1 MVATSEPPAST
12 RLFTRAFI
20 VLGVAELA
28 YFVAQGL
35 LIAITPRFAAV
46 RSART
51 RREWASRS
59 APSP

>member
-1 MVATSEPPAST
+1 MVATGEPPAST

-28 YFVAQGL
+28 YFVAQSL
-35 LIAITPRFAAV
+35 LIAITRASRRV

-51 RREWASRS
+51 KRR
-59 APSP
+59 